1 MGSSD
6 LTSDTP
12 AVANDEATG
21 DDGAAGAKPRTPGR
35 RGAKKLKA
43 LTHAATSAGALELR
57 ALGTVDVPT
66 RRPSAPGGAEI
77 DPPEPPD
84 LDLGEREPADSRD
97 DEADKRSRRG
107 RRSGDR
113 RARRQT
119 DGRRARRRAAK
130 EREELLR
137 TSPAARR
144 AELAATA
151 AAIAQEQ
158 ASAEGESTPAAPKRR
173 GKIAR
178 RIRGLVAI
186 LMMPA
191 AVLALMTLGSPPR
204 ELPREDVSYIAK
216 QLIVADQR
224 VRAALVRLRD
234 DGTTPALA
242 RTRDATL
249 ATRSLAIEA
258 RSYDGPL
265 TRRLRRALRL
275 EAAWLDAVGSTLAN
289 PRSDLRRQLVA
300 RDAAARRALATLP
313 ATAGRR
319 TGGAA
324 HLVDYARSRDR
335 AVRAGTRKR

>member
-84 LDLGEREPADSRD
+84 LDPEEREPAHSRD
-97 DEADKRSRRG
+97 DEADNRSRRG

-113 RARRQT
+113 RARKQT

-144 AELAATA
+144 AALAATA

-158 ASAEGESTPAAPKRR
+158 ASAEGESTPA
-173 GKIAR
+173 
-178 RIRGLVAI
+178 
-186 LMMPA
+186 
-191 AVLALMTLGSPPR
+191 GS
-204 ELPREDVSYIAK
+204 S
-216 QLIVADQR
+216 
-224 VRAALVRLRD
+224 
-234 DGTTPALA
+234 GSS
-242 RTRDATL
+242 
-249 ATRSLAIEA
+249 RS
-258 RSYDGPL
+258 
-265 TRRLRRALRL
+265 
-275 EAAWLDAVGSTLAN
+275 
-289 PRSDLRRQLVA
+289 
-300 RDAAARRALATLP
+300 
-313 ATAGRR
+313 
-319 TGGAA
+319 
-324 HLVDYARSRDR
+324 
-335 AVRAGTRKR
+335 